1 MVQVRQSLSL
11 DLMREGDVA
20 TVQQIEREIFATPW
34 PRNAYFRELASR
46 SSAHYVVLRQE
57 GPAEDGSRFR
67 APDFDPSIIGY
78 GGMWRMYDE
87 AHVTTIGVRRDL
99 HHNGF
104 GRILFAGLVQAS
116 YDMGA
121 NSITLAVPTP
131 NANAMNL
138 NEGLGV

>member
-20 TVQQIEREIFATPW
+20 TVQEIEREIFATPW

-67 APDFDPSIIGY
+67 APGFDPSIIGY
-78 GGMWRMYDE
+78 RGMWGRYE
-87 AHVTTIGVRRDL
+87 RGPGTTIGLGRDTPSHGIGPIPL
-99 HHNGF
+99 P
-104 GRILFAGLVQAS
+104 RLAS
-116 YDMGA
+116 APHG
-121 NSITLAVPTP
+121 I
-131 NANAMNL
+131 
-138 NEGLGV
+138 

>member
-20 TVQQIEREIFATPW
+20 TVQEIEREIFATPW

-78 GGMWRMYDE
+78 GGMWRMYHG
-87 AHVTTIGVRRDL
+87 AHVPPTGGIRELQPTAGGRSLSPRPGQGSYGIG
-99 HHNGF
+99 
-104 GRILFAGLVQAS
+104 AKGL
-116 YDMGA
+116 DRG
-121 NSITLAVPTP
+121 
-131 NANAMNL
+131 
-138 NEGLGV
+138 

>member
-20 TVQQIEREIFATPW
+20 TVQEIEREIFATPW

-78 GGMWRMYDE
+78 GGMWRMDDE
-87 AHVTTIGVRRDL
+87 AHVTTLGVGRDL
-99 HHNGF
+99 ASTRV
-104 GRILFAGLVQAS
+104 GRILLSGLVQVS
-116 YDMGA
+116 YRM
-121 NSITLAVPTP
+121 
-131 NANAMNL
+131 
-138 NEGLGV
+138 